1 MKKGVKILLSILV
14 ILIIITGGIYYS
26 LIPKERV
33 IQNTNNKIITEQELL
48 QNASIEGFQLV
59 KNPLRLKGK
68 VSISSDEFQ
77 NIIYTIMNEY
87 NIENFKNANVDINNG
102 KVKIMYPYEVL
113 GFIDSQL
120 EVNLIPEVVEN
131 KLNIVLTDAKL
142 GKINISDKI
151 LKEGLKKYREK
162 IPFEVKNNTIIIDKN
177 DIYPTTLNKV
187 EITEKDILID
197 LEIQA
202 NNLIDFISKYNI
214 NVKQ

>member
-33 IQNTNNKIITEQELL
+33 TQNTNNKIITEQELL

-87 NIENFKNANVDINNG
+87 NIENFKNANVDINNS
-102 KVKIMYPYEVL
+102 KVKIMYPYKVL

-187 EITEKDILID
+187 EINEKDILID

>member
-1 MKKGVKILLSILV
+1 MKKSVKILLSILV

-33 IQNTNNKIITEQELL
+33 IQNTNNKIITEQDLL

-77 NIIYTIMNEY
+77 NIIYSIMNEY
-87 NIENFKNANVDINNG
+87 NIENFKNANVDINNS
-102 KVKIMYPYEVL
+102 KVKIMYPYKVL

-187 EITEKDILID
+187 EINEKDILID

>member
-1 MKKGVKILLSILV
+1 MKKGAKILISILV
-14 ILIIITGGIYYS
+14 ILIIITGGTYYV

-33 IQNTNNKIITEQELL
+33 TQNTNNKIITEQDLL
-48 QNASIEGFQLV
+48 QNASIDEFQLV

-87 NIENFKNANVDINNG
+87 NVEDFKHANVDINNS
-102 KVKIMYPYEVL
+102 KVKIMYPYKVL

-151 LKEGLKKYREK
+151 LKESLKKYREK